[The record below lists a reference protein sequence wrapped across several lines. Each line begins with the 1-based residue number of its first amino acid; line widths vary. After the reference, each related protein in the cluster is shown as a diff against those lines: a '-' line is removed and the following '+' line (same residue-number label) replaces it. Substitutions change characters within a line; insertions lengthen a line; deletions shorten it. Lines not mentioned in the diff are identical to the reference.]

1 MVSRRE
7 RERERE
13 RRLRGKKAAEKKKKI
28 EKWTSSSS
36 SFFLSFFL
44 FQFFSILQLP
54 DIGKNPNETRKT
66 KHRKRQI
73 VERAKKK
80 TRSEREALSLSSY

>member
-7 RERERE
+7 RERGVCGEKRQ
-13 RRLRGKKAAEKKKKI
+13 RRRRKKSKNGLRAGAV
-28 EKWTSSSS
+28 
-36 SFFLSFFL
+36 FFLSFFL